1 MATLVPATEVAR
13 PARPARR
20 PELDAIR
27 AFVVM
32 GLVFFHSALVF
43 DARDDFY
50 VKNPETTGVITIFA
64 GLAVVWAMPML
75 FMVAGLGSWHSLR
88 RRGPAGMAAER
99 LRRLGVPLVFVTVA
113 LVPLPQWL
121 RMRGETGSDESYLRF
136 LPRFFD
142 VRLDLSDFP
151 FVLRGEHFETGHLWF
166 VVLLL
171 AFSLMLA
178 PVAAWL
184 PRESTRRLL
193 DRLAT
198 VAQRRGAILL
208 PAIPV
213 AALCAVV
220 GLEEA
225 FAGWSRW
232 AYLLFFGYGVVLA
245 SDARFREAMRRE
257 AGRAGVLAVALF
269 SIGAVAFMSADDPFT
284 DMTGVAIVGRTL
296 YGLTGWCALAAI
308 AGLLDRRQASTS
320 DSAGGSRRRLF
331 EYVSTAALPLY
342 LLHQPILVA
351 VAYVVVRWDAAIPV
365 KYAVLVTVTYA
376 ITVAAYELLVRR
388 IRLARFLFGLREP
401 TVRLIHSRA

>member
-1 MATLVPATEVAR
+1 MAMAVDVV
-13 PARPARR
+13 RPARR
-20 PELDAIR
+20 SELDAIR

-50 VKNPETTGVITIFA
+50 VKNPETTGAITIFA

-75 FMVAGLGSWHSLR
+75 FMVAGLGVWHSLR

-121 RMRGETGSDESYLRF
+121 RLRGETGSDESYPRF

-142 VRLDLSDFP
+142 VHLDLSEFP
-151 FVLRGEHFETGHLWF
+151 FVLQGEHFETGHLWF

-184 PRESTRRLL
+184 PRDSGRQVL

-198 VAQRRGAILL
+198 AARRRGAILL
-208 PAIPV
+208 PAVPV
-213 AALCAVV
+213 AVLCALV
-220 GLEEA
+220 GLEESY
-225 FAGWSRW
+225 AGWSRW
-232 AYLLFFGYGVVLA
+232 AYLLFFVYGVVLA
-245 SDARFREAMRRE
+245 ADRRFREAMRRA
-257 AGRAGVLAVALF
+257 AGLAGVLAIALF
-269 SIGAVAFMSADDPFT
+269 SVGAVAFMSADDPFT
-284 DMTGVAIVGRTL
+284 DMTGVAIAARTL
-296 YGLTGWCALAAI
+296 YGLTGWCALVAI
-308 AGLLDRRQASTS
+308 AGFLDRPTRSTS
-320 DSAGGSRRRLF
+320 DTPGGGRLSG
-331 EYVSTAALPLY
+331 YVSTAALPLY

-351 VAYVVVRWDAAIPV
+351 VAYVVVRWDAGIPI

-388 IRLARFLFGLREP
+388 TRPTRFLFGLR
-401 TVRLIHSRA
+401 A